1 MEEFEEND
9 YQASHNS
16 EASEERPAEKRIFR
30 GENYSDDEAQK
41 ESKKPGLSKLH
52 DEPEMM
58 ELIKK
63 RNTSREPTNVMVHR
77 GDLIKAQTLG
87 MSVSLSA
94 IKPGE
99 VKQKIKFHTARL
111 LRVLNK
117 YREIDGRQYKK
128 FFDSRM
134 DDHRVSAVYN
144 NFYLL
149 QKGFAAKALAFVLN
163 SYDETGMCRLF
174 QEFYLEFDENNDKKM
189 QIHELEKCIEFL
201 GKDNYIGHKKMVET
215 LKEYNVNCS
224 NSLSLFQEGNAGKIL
239 NDETLNKLFKAMEY
253 ENNTKKA
260 GPDSEY
266 VDFMKFAPML
276 SIFFF
281 EYFVTAYLKKKEL
294 YRMYLGYPLEV
305 TETGKAQ
312 VNTEGDPEGL
322 YRVFIAQL
330 KGETNINEPVVT
342 FKDVTNALIAYRSS
356 GFSDSITMEALE
368 RIMKSVKDLM
378 SVDPVSEK
386 ESRKFTMKEL
396 LPILICKL
404 ATEMTW
410 HKTRFQKSIEKYD
423 KMVEWHGCALAHKLS
438 KKNLHNLISD
448 AFCNLPFP
456 TFEQFVK
463 GLDFILKRL
472 IPTLVSPASIFIAKK
487 LMKTP
492 DTIICEEGF
501 NGETRVRFNIK
512 YIVKNDDLFERLFYY
527 STKFQIKL
535 MFVRMLYK
543 NFYPNYRRE
552 KGINRMIIQ
561 YNQIMTTFN
570 LFEGGDPGKLGN
582 FEDAF
587 LNLLKIGDPEEA
599 LKEENERK
607 EMKKKKFLEMLFN
620 QDNITSE
627 KKKSK
632 MNNLRR
638 KSSVKVEINQDV
650 VVRRKKNDEKMKL
663 DILLAEANRIDTTIN
678 NRENEKMKD
687 FKRTKVSSA
696 FPNSDDITT
705 DIIMNLI
712 NSSENRSDEINR
724 LKEFIYYEKE
734 TITFQ
739 DIQKFLIAQHLKKKS
754 DKDHDILMNTKTT
767 YIQKDIFEEQKKLDK
782 SYSLATENRTFT
794 TLTTCR
800 EDSPALK
807 SLNSPNRKSLNTPT
821 LKSYNSPKLNTDKTL
836 VTETMQSVFDTESK
850 EIKESCITLEDQ
862 DENNDEFLDE
872 NLNSHEREEFND
884 DIYVGS
890 GDVHEFEEK
899 YFKDFAN
906 RKRNEISK
914 LKEKNDKNPEDKDR
928 GCECVLS

>member
-1 MEEFEEND
+1 MEQNEENE
-9 YQASHNS
+9 YQGSLHS
-16 EASEERPAEKRIFR
+16 EVSEERPAEKRIFR
-30 GENYSDDEAQK
+30 GENYSDDEAEK

-87 MSVSLSA
+87 MSVSPSA

-117 YREIDGRQYKK
+117 YREIDDRQYTK

-134 DDHRVSAVYN
+134 DDQRVAAVYN

-149 QKGFAAKALAFVLN
+149 KKGFAAKALAFVLN

-253 ENNTKKA
+253 ENNTKKS

-276 SIFFF
+276 AIFFF
-281 EYFVTAYLKKKEL
+281 EYFVAAYLKKKEL
-294 YRMYLGYPLEV
+294 YRMYLGFPLQI

-312 VNTEGDPEGL
+312 VNFEGDPEGL

-330 KGETNINEPVVT
+330 KGETNINEAVIS

-386 ESRKFTMKEL
+386 EARKFTMKEL
-396 LPILICKL
+396 LPILVCKL

-423 KMVEWHGCALAHKLS
+423 KMVEWHGCALAHKLN
-438 KKNLHNLISD
+438 KKNIHNLIADGFS
-448 AFCNLPFP
+448 NLPFP

-463 GLDFILKRL
+463 GLDFVLKRL

-492 DTIICEEGF
+492 DTIVCEEGF
-501 NGETRVRFNIK
+501 NGETRVRFNVK
-512 YIVKNDDLFERLFYY
+512 YILKNDDLFERLFYF

-552 KGINRMIIQ
+552 KGINRMITQ

-620 QDNITSE
+620 QDNIASE
-627 KKKSK
+627 KKRSK
-632 MNNLRR
+632 ITNLRR
-638 KSSVKVEINQDV
+638 KSSIKVEAHQDV
-650 VVRRKKNDEKMKL
+650 VVRRKKNDEKNKL
-663 DILLAEANRIDTTIN
+663 DILLAEANRIDTMIN
-678 NRENEKMKD
+678 NRENERMKEI
-687 FKRTKVSSA
+687 KRTKISSA

-712 NSSENRSDEINR
+712 NSSENRSEDINR

-734 TITFQ
+734 KISFQ

-754 DKDHDILMNTKTT
+754 DNDHDKLMNTKTI
-767 YIQKDIFEEQKKLDK
+767 YIQKDIFEEQKKF
-782 SYSLATENRTFT
+782 SPSTEHTLESRTNT
-794 TLTTCR
+794 TFSTLR
-800 EDSPALK
+800 EKSPALK
-807 SLNSPNRKSLNTPT
+807 SLHSPRSPNVE
-821 LKSYNSPKLNTDKTL
+821 KTL
-836 VTETMQSVFDTESK
+836 GTETMQSFLDTESK
-850 EIKESCITLEDQ
+850 EIKENNHTLEDQ
-862 DENNDEFLDE
+862 TENYDEYLDE
-872 NLNSHEREEFND
+872 NLESHEKEDFND
-884 DIYVGS
+884 DIYVGT
-890 GDVHEFEEK
+890 GNVEEFEEK

-906 RKRNEISK
+906 RKKNEISK
-914 LKEKNDKNPEDKDR
+914 LKEKYDKKPEDKDR